1 MVDISPYSYSQ
12 EGPAFIL
19 PCFFS
24 YFVVSLGKPVKS
36 VHALATKSFRTYLY
50 IENVEVLLYC
60 ARSPVLTFVNN
71 R

>member
-1 MVDISPYSYSQ
+1 MVAISPYSYSQ

-36 VHALATKSFRTYLY
+36 VHALATKSFRMYLY
-50 IENVEVLLYC
+50 IENIDVLPYC